1 VERKDERVTSTNL
14 DRIDDLIARQRR
26 RGVDIRPTLLLTLTD
41 VYVGA
46 SEPHPDDEARY
57 VEIALRL
64 IGEVD
69 AETRREVA
77 RKLVDCPRVPSAFAE
92 RLAELARPPRAASPT
107 PVAAA
112 KPADRGDAVLAR
124 RFLAADSAERRRIL
138 SEIDVTEAPP
148 PPADAP
154 RAVAALERS
163 ALAGHPGEF
172 IRSLEGVL
180 DLPRETA
187 ERIVNDLSGEPMVV
201 VARALGMPLAVLQRI
216 LMFLNPAIGHSVRR
230 VYDLSDLYEQVSPA
244 AARGL
249 AAAWSPVPAAGRFAP
264 RPMRRYRD
272 DGSLRATTARP
283 LVRQPVADRKA
294 QRTT

>member
-1 VERKDERVTSTNL
+1 VTSTNL

-77 RKLVDCPRVPSAFAE
+77 RKLVDCPRVPPAFAE
-92 RLAELARPPRAASPT
+92 QLAELARPRRASSPT
-107 PVAAA
+107 PLAAV
-112 KPADRGDAVLAR
+112 KPADRREAVLAR
-124 RFLAADSAERRRIL
+124 RFLAADASERRRIL
-138 SEIDVTEAPP
+138 AELDVTAAPP

-172 IRSLEGVL
+172 IRCLEGVL
-180 DLPRETA
+180 DLPREIA
-187 ERIVNDLSGEPMVV
+187 ERIVNDLGGEPMVV

-230 VYDLSDLYEQVSPA
+230 VYDLSDLYEQMTPE
-244 AARGL
+244 AARSL
-249 AAAWSPVPAAGRFAP
+249 AAAWSPVRAVGRAAP
-264 RPMRRYRD
+264 RPTRGYRD
-272 DGSLRATTARP
+272 DDDSLRATVVRP
-283 LVRQPVADRKA
+283 LVRQLAVDRKA